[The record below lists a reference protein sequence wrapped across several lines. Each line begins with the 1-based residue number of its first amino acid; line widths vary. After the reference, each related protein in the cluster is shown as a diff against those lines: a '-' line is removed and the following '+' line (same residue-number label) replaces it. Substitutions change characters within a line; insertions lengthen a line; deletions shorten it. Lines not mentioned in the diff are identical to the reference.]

1 MNIVF
6 ESGKIYG
13 IVGYNG
19 SGKSVLLKCICGFL
33 TLDSGEIEINGKKLK
48 KDIDM
53 IQDAGVIIEEPAFL
67 KIDMIQDAGVIIE
80 EPAFLKEYSGKRNLE
95 FLYSIRNKLNPE
107 VMSKAMRLVG
117 LDENSKKKVKNYSLG
132 MKQRLAIA
140 QAIMENPKI
149 LLLDEPMN
157 GLDKNGVQEIRELLL
172 DLKKQDKTI
181 VLVSHNQE
189 DIRVLCDEL
198 YEIENGMLVKKKS
211 GTILLKK
218 IIFDIKNHSD
228 ILMIVLVDE
237 YTGNL

>member
-1 MNIVF
+1 MEMICVNNGTKSFKNQEVLSNINIVF

-19 SGKSVLLKCICGFL
+19 SGKSGLLKCICGFL

-67 KIDMIQDAGVIIE
+67 K
-80 EPAFLKEYSGKRNLE
+80 EYSGKRNLE

-107 VMSKAMRLVG
+107 VISKAMRLVG

-198 YEIENGMLVKKKS
+198 YEIENGMLVKK
-211 GTILLKK
+211 
-218 IIFDIKNHSD
+218 
-228 ILMIVLVDE
+228 
-237 YTGNL
+237 NLEQYY

>member
-1 MNIVF
+1 
-6 ESGKIYG
+6 
-13 IVGYNG
+13 
-19 SGKSVLLKCICGFL
+19 
-33 TLDSGEIEINGKKLK
+33 
-48 KDIDM
+48 
-53 IQDAGVIIEEPAFL
+53 
-67 KIDMIQDAGVIIE
+67 MIQDAGVIIE

-107 VMSKAMRLVG
+107 VISKAMRLVG

-140 QAIMENPKI
+140 QVIMENPKI

-198 YEIENGMLVKKKS
+198 YEIENGMLVKK
-211 GTILLKK
+211 
-218 IIFDIKNHSD
+218 
-228 ILMIVLVDE
+228 
-237 YTGNL
+237 NLEQYY

>member
-1 MNIVF
+1 MICVNNGTKSFKNQEVLSNINIVF

-19 SGKSVLLKCICGFL
+19 SGKSVLLKCICGFF

-48 KDIDM
+48 KD
-53 IQDAGVIIEEPAFL
+53 
-67 KIDMIQDAGVIIE
+67 IDMIQDAGVIIE

-107 VMSKAMRLVG
+107 VISKAMRLVG

-198 YEIENGMLVKKKS
+198 YEIENGMLVKK
-211 GTILLKK
+211 
-218 IIFDIKNHSD
+218 
-228 ILMIVLVDE
+228 
-237 YTGNL
+237 NLEQYY

>member
-1 MNIVF
+1 M
-6 ESGKIYG
+6 E
-13 IVGYNG
+13 
-19 SGKSVLLKCICGFL
+19 
-33 TLDSGEIEINGKKLK
+33 KKLK
-48 KDIDM
+48 KD
-53 IQDAGVIIEEPAFL
+53 
-67 KIDMIQDAGVIIE
+67 IDMIQDAGVIIE

-107 VMSKAMRLVG
+107 VISKAMRLVG

-198 YEIENGMLVKKKS
+198 YEIENGMLVKK
-211 GTILLKK
+211 
-218 IIFDIKNHSD
+218 
-228 ILMIVLVDE
+228 
-237 YTGNL
+237 NLEQYY

>member
-1 MNIVF
+1 
-6 ESGKIYG
+6 
-13 IVGYNG
+13 
-19 SGKSVLLKCICGFL
+19 
-33 TLDSGEIEINGKKLK
+33 
-48 KDIDM
+48 
-53 IQDAGVIIEEPAFL
+53 
-67 KIDMIQDAGVIIE
+67 MIQDAGVIIE

-95 FLYSIRNKLNPE
+95 FLYSIRNKLNPK
-107 VMSKAMRLVG
+107 VISKAMRLVG

-198 YEIENGMLVKKKS
+198 YEIENGMLVKK
-211 GTILLKK
+211 
-218 IIFDIKNHSD
+218 
-228 ILMIVLVDE
+228 
-237 YTGNL
+237 NLEQYY

>member
-1 MNIVF
+1 MEMICVNNGTKSFKNQEVLSNINIVF

-67 KIDMIQDAGVIIE
+67 K
-80 EPAFLKEYSGKRNLE
+80 EYSGKRNLE

-107 VMSKAMRLVG
+107 VISKAMRLVG

-140 QAIMENPKI
+140 QVIMENPKI

-198 YEIENGMLVKKKS
+198 YEIENGMLVKK
-211 GTILLKK
+211 IWNNIIKK
-218 IIFDIKNHSD
+218 IIFDIK
-228 ILMIVLVDE
+228 ITLTYL
-237 YTGNL
+237 

>member
-1 MNIVF
+1 MEMIRVNNGTKSFKNQKVLSNINIVF

-67 KIDMIQDAGVIIE
+67 K
-80 EPAFLKEYSGKRNLE
+80 EYSGKRNLE

-107 VMSKAMRLVG
+107 VISKAMRLVG

-157 GLDKNGVQEIRELLL
+157 GLDKNGIQEIRELLL
-172 DLKKQDKTI
+172 NLKKQDKTI

-198 YEIENGMLVKKKS
+198 YEIENGMLIKK
-211 GTILLKK
+211 
-218 IIFDIKNHSD
+218 
-228 ILMIVLVDE
+228 
-237 YTGNL
+237 NLEQYY

>member
-1 MNIVF
+1 MEMICVNNGTKSFKNQEVLSNINIVF

-33 TLDSGEIEINGKKLK
+33 TLDSGEIEIDGKKLK
-48 KDIDM
+48 KD
-53 IQDAGVIIEEPAFL
+53 
-67 KIDMIQDAGVIIE
+67 IDMIQDAGVIIE

-107 VMSKAMRLVG
+107 VISKAMRLVG

-198 YEIENGMLVKKKS
+198 YEIENGMLVKK
-211 GTILLKK
+211 
-218 IIFDIKNHSD
+218 
-228 ILMIVLVDE
+228 
-237 YTGNL
+237 NLEQYY

>member
-1 MNIVF
+1 MICVNNGTKSFKNQEVLSNINIVF

-19 SGKSVLLKCICGFL
+19 SGKSVLLKWICGFF

-48 KDIDM
+48 KD
-53 IQDAGVIIEEPAFL
+53 
-67 KIDMIQDAGVIIE
+67 IDMIQDAGVIIE

-107 VMSKAMRLVG
+107 VISKAMRLVG

-198 YEIENGMLVKKKS
+198 YEIENGMLVKK
-211 GTILLKK
+211 
-218 IIFDIKNHSD
+218 
-228 ILMIVLVDE
+228 
-237 YTGNL
+237 NLEQYY

>member
-1 MNIVF
+1 MEMICVNNGTKSFKNQEVLSNINIVF

-19 SGKSVLLKCICGFL
+19 SGKSVLLKCICGFF
-33 TLDSGEIEINGKKLK
+33 TLDSGEIEINGKKFK
-48 KDIDM
+48 KD
-53 IQDAGVIIEEPAFL
+53 
-67 KIDMIQDAGVIIE
+67 IDMIQDAGVIIE

-107 VMSKAMRLVG
+107 VISKAMRLVG

-198 YEIENGMLVKKKS
+198 YEIENGMLVKK
-211 GTILLKK
+211 
-218 IIFDIKNHSD
+218 
-228 ILMIVLVDE
+228 
-237 YTGNL
+237 NLEQYY

>member
-1 MNIVF
+1 MEMICVNNGTKSFKNQEVLSNINIVF

-19 SGKSVLLKCICGFL
+19 SGKSVLLKCICGFF

-48 KDIDM
+48 KD
-53 IQDAGVIIEEPAFL
+53 
-67 KIDMIQDAGVIIE
+67 IDMIQDAGVIIE

-107 VMSKAMRLVG
+107 VISKAMRLVG

-198 YEIENGMLVKKKS
+198 YEIENGMLVKK
-211 GTILLKK
+211 IWNNIIKK
-218 IIFDIKNHSD
+218 IIFDIK
-228 ILMIVLVDE
+228 ITLTYL
-237 YTGNL
+237 

>member
-1 MNIVF
+1 MICVNNGTKSFKNQEVLSNINIVF

-19 SGKSVLLKCICGFL
+19 SGKSVLLKCICGFI
-33 TLDSGEIEINGKKLK
+33 TLDSGEIEIYGKKLK
-48 KDIDM
+48 KD
-53 IQDAGVIIEEPAFL
+53 
-67 KIDMIQDAGVIIE
+67 IDMIQDAGVIIE

-95 FLYSIRNKLNPE
+95 FLYSIRNKLNSE
-107 VMSKAMRLVG
+107 AISKAMRLVG

-157 GLDKNGVQEIRELLL
+157 GLDKNGIQEIRELLL
-172 DLKKQDKTI
+172 NLKKQDKTI

-198 YEIENGMLVKKKS
+198 YEIENGMLVKK
-211 GTILLKK
+211 
-218 IIFDIKNHSD
+218 
-228 ILMIVLVDE
+228 
-237 YTGNL
+237 NLEQY

>member
-1 MNIVF
+1 
-6 ESGKIYG
+6 
-13 IVGYNG
+13 
-19 SGKSVLLKCICGFL
+19 
-33 TLDSGEIEINGKKLK
+33 
-48 KDIDM
+48 
-53 IQDAGVIIEEPAFL
+53 
-67 KIDMIQDAGVIIE
+67 MIQDAGVIIE

-198 YEIENGMLVKKKS
+198 YEIENGMLVKK
-211 GTILLKK
+211 
-218 IIFDIKNHSD
+218 
-228 ILMIVLVDE
+228 
-237 YTGNL
+237 NLEQYY

>member
-1 MNIVF
+1 MEMICVNNGTKSFKNQEVLSNINIVF

-67 KIDMIQDAGVIIE
+67 K
-80 EPAFLKEYSGKRNLE
+80 EYSGKRNLE

-107 VMSKAMRLVG
+107 VISKAMRLVG

-140 QAIMENPKI
+140 QVIMENPKI

-198 YEIENGMLVKKKS
+198 YEIENGMLVKK
-211 GTILLKK
+211 
-218 IIFDIKNHSD
+218 
-228 ILMIVLVDE
+228 
-237 YTGNL
+237 NLEQYY

>member
-1 MNIVF
+1 MEMICVNNGTKSFKNQEVLSNINIVF

-67 KIDMIQDAGVIIE
+67 K
-80 EPAFLKEYSGKRNLE
+80 EYSGKRNLE

-107 VMSKAMRLVG
+107 VISKAMRLVG

-140 QAIMENPKI
+140 QAIMENPII

-198 YEIENGMLVKKKS
+198 YEIENGMLVKK
-211 GTILLKK
+211 
-218 IIFDIKNHSD
+218 
-228 ILMIVLVDE
+228 
-237 YTGNL
+237 NLEQYY

>member
-1 MNIVF
+1 MEMICVNNGTKSFKNQEVLSNINIVF

-67 KIDMIQDAGVIIE
+67 K
-80 EPAFLKEYSGKRNLE
+80 EYSGKRNLE

-107 VMSKAMRLVG
+107 VISKAMRLVG

-157 GLDKNGVQEIRELLL
+157 GLDKNGVQYRRELLL

-198 YEIENGMLVKKKS
+198 YEIENGMLVKK
-211 GTILLKK
+211 
-218 IIFDIKNHSD
+218 
-228 ILMIVLVDE
+228 
-237 YTGNL
+237 NLEQYY

>member
-1 MNIVF
+1 MEMICVNNGTKSFKNQEVLSNINIVF

-19 SGKSVLLKCICGFL
+19 SGKSVLLKCICGFF

-48 KDIDM
+48 KD
-53 IQDAGVIIEEPAFL
+53 
-67 KIDMIQDAGVIIE
+67 IDMIQDAGVIIE

-107 VMSKAMRLVG
+107 VISKAMRLVG

-198 YEIENGMLVKKKS
+198 YEIENGMLVKK
-211 GTILLKK
+211 
-218 IIFDIKNHSD
+218 
-228 ILMIVLVDE
+228 
-237 YTGNL
+237 NLEQYY